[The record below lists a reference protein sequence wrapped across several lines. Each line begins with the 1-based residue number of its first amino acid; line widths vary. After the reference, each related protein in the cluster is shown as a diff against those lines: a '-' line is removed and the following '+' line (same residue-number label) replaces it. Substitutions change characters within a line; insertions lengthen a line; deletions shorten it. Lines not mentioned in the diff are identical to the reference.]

1 MKAPDEDRLLD
12 DLADRLRDDDPRFT
26 AAFVE
31 GRPCRPREYR
41 RGAAWLTLAVGLA
54 LLGAGIVL
62 GHGLLLAGGLVVS
75 GAAGH
80 LFDPNREHIRRG
92 TPPPS

>member
-1 MKAPDEDRLLD
+1 MQAPDEDRLLD
-12 DLADRLRDDDPRFT
+12 DLADRLRYEDPRFA

-80 LFDPNREHIRRG
+80 LFDPYRDHIRRG

>member
-1 MKAPDEDRLLD
+1 MHAHDEDRQLD
-12 DLADRLRDDDPRFT
+12 GLADRLRHDDPRF
-26 AAFVE
+26 AADFAR

-41 RGAAWLTLAVGLA
+41 RGTAWLTLAVGLA
-54 LLGAGIVL
+54 LLGAGIAL

-80 LFDPNREHIRRG
+80 LFDPNREQIRRG

>member
-1 MKAPDEDRLLD
+1 MHAPDEDRTLD
-12 DLADRLRDDDPRFT
+12 DLADRLQRDDPRFA
-26 AAFVE
+26 AAFAQ
-31 GRPCRPREYR
+31 GLPCRPREYR
-41 RGAAWLTLAVGLA
+41 RGVAWLTLAVGLG
-54 LLGAGIVL
+54 LLGMGIVF